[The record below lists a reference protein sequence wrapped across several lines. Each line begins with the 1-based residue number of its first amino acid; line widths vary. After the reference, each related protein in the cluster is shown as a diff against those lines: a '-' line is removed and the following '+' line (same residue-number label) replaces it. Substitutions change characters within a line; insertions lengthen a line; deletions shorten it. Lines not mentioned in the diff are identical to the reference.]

1 MLGQIVTATKTHA
14 LMMAPHMR
22 DIEAREVMDSCGM
35 TPVQALLHE
44 VERSTVA
51 WSWIVDGEVACM
63 FGIVSHNLLDVA
75 AYPWFLTTPL
85 VERHSRQFAR
95 ACKTLLPE
103 LLAAHP
109 KLVGMVDSRHVL
121 SVRWL
126 QWLGARLGPVE
137 PFGVAGAPFHPFE
150 IGA

>member
-1 MLGQIVTATKTHA
+1 MLGQIVTATRTHA
-14 LMMAPHMR
+14 LMMAPNMR
-22 DIEAREVMDSCGM
+22 AAEAREVMDSDGL
-35 TPVQALLHE
+35 TPAQALIHE
-44 VERSTVA
+44 IDRSSVA

-63 FGIVSHNLLDVA
+63 FGIVSPNFLDLT

-85 VERHSRQFAR
+85 VEKHSRQFAR

-109 KLVGMVDSRHVL
+109 KLVGMVDARHVL

-126 QWLGARLGPVE
+126 QWLGATLGE
-137 PFGVAGAPFHPFE
+137 PQPWGVAGEPFHHFE

>member
-1 MLGQIVTATKTHA
+1 MLGQIVAATKTHA
-14 LMMAPHMR
+14 LMMAPNMR
-22 DIEAREVMDSCGM
+22 AVEAREVMDSDGL
-35 TPVQALLHE
+35 TPVRALIRE
-44 VERSTVA
+44 VERSSVA

-63 FGIVSHNLLDVA
+63 FGIISPDMLGA

-85 VERHSRQFAR
+85 VEKHSRQFAR

-103 LLAAHP
+103 LLSAHP
-109 KLVGMVDSRHVL
+109 RLSGHVDARHAL

-126 QWLGARLGPVE
+126 RWLGADVREAEKWGKADVL
-137 PFGVAGAPFHPFE
+137 FHPFS